1 MILCKKVGDTL
12 SLRQYSLFTD
22 DGELISTTLTKKPRL
37 AGDWI
42 VFYKG
47 QLKRLAESQVEASTL
62 RVYLWLASKQTFENY
77 VMTTRATI
85 ATKLNL
91 SKITVHRAINWLIE
105 NQYLI
110 EAKVEGNVGYLLNP
124 DITTKGAK
132 NKAERKGLWETI
144 KKIAKEKGELNG
156 KSINQ

>member
-1 MILCKKVGDTL
+1 MILCQKVGDNV

-37 AGDWI
+37 AGDWV

-47 QLKRLAESQVEASTL
+47 QLKKLAESNVEASTL

-77 VMTTRATI
+77 VMTTRKTI
-85 ATKLNL
+85 AEKLNL

-124 DITTKGAK
+124 DVTTKGAK

-144 KKIAKEKGELNG
+144 KRIAIEKGDLNG
-156 KSINQ
+156 KSVDQ

>member
-1 MILCKKVGDTL
+1 M

-47 QLKRLAESQVEASTL
+47 QLKKLAESNVEASTL

-77 VMTTRATI
+77 VMTTRSTI
-85 ATKLNL
+85 AEKLNL
-91 SKITVHRAINWLIE
+91 SKITVHRAINWLIC
-105 NQYLI
+105 NGYLI

-132 NKAERKGLWETI
+132 NKAEKQTLWGRI
-144 KKIAKEKGELNG
+144 KAMNEKGVDKNDEPAD
-156 KSINQ
+156 